1 MDNFTIYTL
10 GGGDILFMVFNA
22 IASLLRPDGG
32 SLITLF
38 VTMGT
43 VVGACMAMWMT
54 VYQNETQPMLKWF
67 VTYTI
72 LVTGFVSPISTVLIY
87 DSMTNR
93 VHVVDNVPF
102 ALAFGGSI
110 VSTLGN
116 GFTQAIEQVF
126 QPSPTEMVG
135 GIGLQ
140 GNLAPSYSKT
150 GFIFG
155 ADVITNM
162 KRVAFDNQDIEDNMH
177 GFVNQCV
184 TYDALIGR
192 KYTMHDLKHSDDLW
206 GLVSEKASQMR
217 GFPWRDVVRD
227 GSNKFVRSNGTEII
241 TCKEGARRLNSL
253 WSGITH
259 SSLDDLSKKIGINQ
273 AWSKDQN
280 ALSNQVK
287 SHLPG
292 AIDKLTNSAK
302 GAADHIKQ
310 QLMISSILKGSE
322 QKTIELG
329 GSPNFEVRRAYLQQR
344 ETYQTIGHVIAQGL
358 PSIKNVLEALLYCM
372 FVFVMGL
379 ILLPNGVKLLG
390 FYFKILLW
398 LQLWAPLFA
407 MLNFIMTEA
416 MSWRAMSAMKG
427 AGGITIGNFVGLS
440 NMAMD
445 MSAIAGYLCSVIPIL
460 AWTLLERGGY
470 AFVSMA
476 SNLMGVSTG
485 AATQAATEKATGN
498 YSFGNM
504 SFENRN
510 MNNMSQLKHDHAPSY
525 SGNGHMM
532 TNEGS
537 SSMVTDAD
545 GHQILTRNESH
556 LPVSLNMAEQQETML
571 RDTRRD
577 AQSFAEGEQQSA
589 TLAKQQANNH
599 YLEIGKQAQHTLSS
613 GT

>member
-1 MDNFTIYTL
+1 
-10 GGGDILFMVFNA
+10 
-22 IASLLRPDGG
+22 
-32 SLITLF
+32 
-38 VTMGT
+38 
-43 VVGACMAMWMT
+43 
-54 VYQNETQPMLKWF
+54 
-67 VTYTI
+67 
-72 LVTGFVSPISTVLIY
+72 
-87 DSMTNR
+87 
-93 VHVVDNVPF
+93 
-102 ALAFGGSI
+102 
-110 VSTLGN
+110 
-116 GFTQAIEQVF
+116 
-126 QPSPTEMVG
+126 
-135 GIGLQ
+135 
-140 GNLAPSYSKT
+140 
-150 GFIFG
+150 
-155 ADVITNM
+155 
-162 KRVAFDNQDIEDNMH
+162 
-177 GFVNQCV
+177 
-184 TYDALIGR
+184 
-192 KYTMHDLKHSDDLW
+192 
-206 GLVSEKASQMR
+206 
-217 GFPWRDVVRD
+217 
-227 GSNKFVRSNGTEII
+227 
-241 TCKEGARRLNSL
+241 
-253 WSGITH
+253 
-259 SSLDDLSKKIGINQ
+259 
-273 AWSKDQN
+273 
-280 ALSNQVK
+280 
-287 SHLPG
+287 LPG
-292 AIDKLTNSAK
+292 AMKHLTSSAK
-302 GAADHIKQ
+302 EAADHIKQ

-322 QKTIELG
+322 QKKIELG

-379 ILLPNGVKLLG
+379 ILLPNGLKLLG

-476 SNLMGVSTG
+476 SNLMGVGTG

-599 YLEIGKQAQHTLSS
+599 YLEIGKHAQHTLSS
-613 GT
+613 GTQFQDQETYSNMKEAADHYNRVEQISNKTGLSKEYINQKAMEAHAGVTAGGSFDFGLFNTKLSAEIGGKISKSESKNMSASEAAESIIDLSKNTSYQEQHQKMHGFHKNKNVDIQDQDLKQSLDNFSSSYETSQRHEQSAHTSYEEVKTMDKEIAKTQSSSGSINASYTQDFVDHVGAGKLRHMPVAQQQKEANQYMNQRILEQQNAM